1 MRASYAL
8 VKMSTRTKS
17 VCVIGA
23 GPSGLVAAKTLA
35 HDHPKGTFDVTV
47 FEQSQRIGGLWPI
60 SRDDDGL
67 LNPEM
72 CTNQSRH
79 TVSFSDLAWSASSPA
94 FPKAWQVGKY
104 LEDYIKMYPG
114 YSIKIGVKV
123 VKVEPPHDWQTTSAA
138 SGKWNV
144 HVQHTESTESLQ
156 VHEFDQVIVATGF
169 FGKPKIPDTLADFPA
184 PVWHSSNLRDV
195 NSALT
200 DNGRLPSP
208 KGRNIVVV
216 GGQMSGVETA
226 AAIALQV
233 SSSVN
238 STERSI
244 PNAKEYKIYNVIQ
257 QPFWVMTLTLPN
269 NPNIDGAKFEAEKVA
284 NPAPKFLP
292 LDLVMYNLGWKP
304 PGPIKNSSGHI
315 SPEMARTTNGFLN
328 NYLGTDQS
336 GIGTDHLAIAGG
348 ICSGPPRLT
357 VSDNYVEFVRAGD
370 IKTIRGKVIS
380 TKLDQSNSIT
390 VEENGNQQIINDVAA
405 VILATGFDASPS
417 LDFLPKEILQHLSFD
432 ELSSKLPLAL
442 NVHSTV
448 NAKIPSL
455 GFVGFYRSP
464 YWGVMEMQARFL
476 GKLWSGDA
484 RAQKTLE
491 LDNTLD
497 ELLQL
502 RTDHRLAQFPMGDYA
517 YLMES
522 FATAVGI
529 KRQEP
534 TDDPEAR
541 TGIVL
546 PSRYIYSHASSA
558 QKEQAALALSAIS
571 STFDSSTRGAF
582 VSKAIFR
589 SLQGTWR
596 LSRSLKSSLST
607 FPSGTFTGTAK
618 FLPRFPTTPSFDSE
632 YLYIEEGD
640 FVTDTGMTFKASRRY
655 VYRYREDTDTLSLW
669 FVKTDDNLGVD
680 YLFHEMEILV
690 PEVQD
695 KREGQAKIMGW
706 RAKSSHLCIA
716 DTYDVEYGFRFKGVN
731 VEEWRQEYSVEGPNK
746 DYRIKNEYRR

>member
-1 MRASYAL
+1 MRASHTL
-8 VKMSTRTKS
+8 FRMSTRTKT

-23 GPSGLVAAKTLA
+23 GPSGLVAAKTLT
-35 HDHPKGTFDVTV
+35 HDHQKGTFDVTV

-60 SRDDDGL
+60 SLDDDGL
-67 LNPEM
+67 LNPDM

-114 YSIKIGVKV
+114 YSIKTGVKV
-123 VKVEPPHDWQTTSAA
+123 SKVEPPYDWQTTSAT
-138 SGKWNV
+138 SGKWKV
-144 HVQHTESTESLQ
+144 HVQPNESTESLQ

-169 FGKPKIPDTLADFPA
+169 FGKPKIPDTVANLPA

-200 DNGRLPSP
+200 DNGRLSSP
-208 KGRNIVVV
+208 KGKNIVVV

-226 AAIALQV
+226 AAIALQL

-238 STERSI
+238 STEPPI
-244 PNAKEYKIYNVIQ
+244 PNAKEYKVYNVIQ

-269 NPNIDGAKFEAEKVA
+269 NPNVDGVKPEAEKIS
-284 NPAPKFLP
+284 NPAPTFLP

-304 PGPIKNSSGHI
+304 PGPLKNSSGHI
-315 SPEMARTTNGFLN
+315 SPEMAKMTNEFLN
-328 NYLGTDQS
+328 KYLGTDQS
-336 GIGTDHLAIAGG
+336 GIGTDHLAIAGDVRFE
-348 ICSGPPRLT
+348 PPRLT

-380 TKLDQSNSIT
+380 AELNQSNSIT
-390 VEENGNQQIINDVAA
+390 VEENGTQQ
-405 VILATGFDASPS
+405 
-417 LDFLPKEILQHLSFD
+417 EILQHLSFD
-432 ELSSKLPLAL
+432 ESSSELPLAL

-476 GKLWSGDA
+476 GKLWSGDTHA
-484 RAQKTLE
+484 RKILE

-502 RTDHRLAQFPMGDYA
+502 RTDPRLAQFPMGDYA

-534 TDDPEAR
+534 TDDPKAR

-546 PSRYIYSHASSA
+546 PSRYIYSHASPA
-558 QKEQAALALSAIS
+558 QKEQAELALSAIF
-571 STFDSSTRGAF
+571 STFDSSTRGTF

-589 SLQGTWR
+589 SLQGSWR

-655 VYRYREDTDTLSLW
+655 VYRYREDTDKLSVW
-669 FVKTDDNLGVD
+669 FVKPDDNLGVD

-695 KREGQAKIMGW
+695 KMDGQGKSKGW

-716 DTYDVEYGFRFKGVN
+716 DTYDVEYEFRFKGVN
-731 VEEWRQEYSVEGPNK
+731 VEEWRQEYSVKGPNK